1 MTLGTLLFF
10 LGVVIW
16 LYKTTS
22 VVVPEKYYGIRVR
35 NGIHRRD
42 KNGDELKLEPGRHW
56 KWPLIER
63 ILVHKIKNRDII
75 QCKLESDSGT
85 LKYSVIYSLGP
96 DCPFESD
103 SVYGDIKIRSLTE
116 ANINQYLI
124 SHYADQNIDCTMT
137 ALEEAV
143 KSVSVALSKYDITIT
158 EVLVVQK
165 TTKPRGN
172 YILLSEGG
180 AKQIE

>member
-1 MTLGTLLFF
+1 MTVVYLLFC
-10 LGVVIW
+10 LGVFIY
-16 LYKTTS
+16 LYKSTS
-22 VVVPEKYYGIRVR
+22 VVVPERYYGIRVR

-42 KNGDELKLEPGRHW
+42 KNGNELKLEPGRHW
-56 KWPLIER
+56 KWPLVER
-63 ILVHKIKNRDII
+63 ILVRKIKNRDII

-85 LKYSVIYSLGP
+85 LKYSITYSLGP

-103 SVYGDIKIRSLTE
+103 SVYGDIKIRLLTE

-124 SHYADQNIDCTMT
+124 KHYADQNIDCTMT

-143 KSVSVALSKYDITIT
+143 RSVSVILSKDDITII
-158 EVLVVQK
+158 EVLVVQR

-172 YILLSEGG
+172 YFLLSEGG